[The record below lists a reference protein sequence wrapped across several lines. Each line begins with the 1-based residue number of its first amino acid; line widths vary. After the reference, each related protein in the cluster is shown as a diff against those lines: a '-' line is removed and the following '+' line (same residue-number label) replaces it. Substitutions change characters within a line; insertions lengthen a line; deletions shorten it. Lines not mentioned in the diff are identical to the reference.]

1 MNGWT
6 PAKGEL
12 VVVWR
17 DNGTALV
24 TTVRDTSESN
34 GLSVVWCEGISG
46 FYSLQMVRPAIFHAS
61 TRKQL
66 EGTLAGM

>member
-6 PAKGEL
+6 PARGEL

-24 TTVRDTSESN
+24 TSVRDVDEEN
-34 GLSVVWCEGISG
+34 GIERIWCEGISG
-46 FYSLQMVRPAIFHAS
+46 FYSKRMVRPAIFHAS

-66 EGTLAGM
+66 EGTIAGM